1 MFFAWL
7 DNFLKLFH
15 VINFSPSDL
24 RRLIVDEGSEEA
36 VGEVSTRCNHLIKT
50 QMSVAL
56 LNCHHRLERDLL
68 FKSLK
73 TANLWSCNTFFFL
86 FLLLLFVFCFFFS
99 FNILSQTF
107 GGEEKEEES
116 RNPCTRH
123 FGCLRKS
130 SPFLLYRRAGGTE
143 WEWPCL
149 VVRNQFRNQFGGKIK
164 KKALKNI
171 SRRGGG
177 MDFSF
182 SLFCVCACVC
192 VCVCVHCLFLL
203 YFLIWKLN
211 RVASKY
217 IYISWWLTQDG
228 VSQQLIIL
236 WLCI

>member
-1 MFFAWL
+1 MRALKKPLEKCQPGAITLLRHRWAWL
-7 DNFLKLFH
+7 YWIVITDLKET
-15 VINFSPSDL
+15 FSL
-24 RRLIVDEGSEEA
+24 RVLKRRTCEA
-36 VGEVSTRCNHLIKT
+36 ATP
-50 QMSVAL
+50 
-56 LNCHHRLERDLL
+56 
-68 FKSLK
+68 
-73 TANLWSCNTFFFL
+73 FFFFFFFFCL
-86 FLLLLFVFCFFFS
+86 FFVFFS

-192 VCVCVHCLFLL
+192 VCVFVYTVSFYSIFWYENWIELPQNIF
-203 YFLIWKLN
+203 
-211 RVASKY
+211 
-217 IYISWWLTQDG
+217 IYLGD
-228 VSQQLIIL
+228 
-236 WLCI
+236 